1 MAFRASVSPKGRY
14 RGAAWTPLEAARG
27 AAQLAAMGA
36 QDWWEAGASGN
47 LSTWER
53 MHTEQN
59 HAQGHGDNG
68 PRRRRRKAPSQL
80 ELFVRALSLMLAGL
94 FALRLLHLI
103 MEARSVILT
112 ERANEAEFM
121 QDCRSGRAASS
132 RFKRES
138 CAQAIRENA
147 GWALLRA
154 VERGFFAFGK
164 DVGALICSPF
174 RAGAWLTIMSAMS
187 LLPWLSVARSAFWPS
202 VDSSGAS
209 GAHRVVIVGADT
221 IGRLPNPA
229 MLRSVEGP
237 PSTRSFMH
245 IGLDEES
252 GFEDDLKME

>member
-132 RFKRES
+132 RPRS
-138 CAQAIRENA
+138 CSSWWRAQSRGLRPGLSSVKIENA
-147 GWALLRA
+147 KKEKRQ
-154 VERGFFAFGK
+154 K
-164 DVGALICSPF
+164 IYMHF
-174 RAGAWLTIMSAMS
+174 RKCM
-187 LLPWLSVARSAFWPS
+187 
-202 VDSSGAS
+202 
-209 GAHRVVIVGADT
+209 
-221 IGRLPNPA
+221 
-229 MLRSVEGP
+229 
-237 PSTRSFMH
+237 
-245 IGLDEES
+245 
-252 GFEDDLKME
+252 